1 MTVCKAVLVPTSVY
15 NSYHKKFWAGG
26 CIVESSNKNISG
38 MTQIMMEPWEEVVNL
53 SHTSQT
59 ISALRKGQGI
69 LIDDQGL
76 PPSRSSYILS
86 DRHTTKTPG
95 FQRRSRSGEIVSQ
108 PMRAS
113 KAVGHPKPAI
123 VFEPSG
129 PCNISGGSPVM
140 CEIGDYLPPNN
151 TTCPGLVSYDG
162 KPAWSQVAYKR
173 MHGAYRETA
182 HPWDYVSARDFEL
195 AFKTYSPVLEE
206 PGLVQSTLAE
216 ANERSVDFLTSLFE
230 LPETIISIGQLWTR
244 VKKQI
249 LSAFSRRSRMERKHQ
264 ANLDFLVKN
273 RVALK
278 NKLEKLMWDANI
290 ASGKE
295 KGVLAKR
302 IRRTRYQLRLAD
314 RNYKNLVIQFANDLS
329 AAWMTWRYEIQT
341 NLYLA
346 QDLLD
351 SATNMSSVY
360 QTTRN
365 RVVVDAWV
373 PQFPGFKSSG
383 SHKTTWR
390 CFVKYGYQP
399 TLHDLEDLR
408 KAFSTNVF
416 LTVWELGTL
425 TFVLDWFFS
434 VGDFLS
440 AYFGKPSLALQQAVA
455 LSSKT
460 VFNLQYTHE
469 DTGCSF
475 SVSAEYYN
483 YSPIDP
489 ERYLGVFP
497 LINLTWQR
505 LLDSSAII
513 WGQITR
519 HFKLK

>member
-1 MTVCKAVLVPTSVY
+1 MTVCKAVLVPESVY
-15 NSYHKKFWAGG
+15 NSYHKAFWLGG
-26 CIVESSNKNISG
+26 CVIESTNKNISG
-38 MTQIMMEPWEEVVNL
+38 MTEIMMEPWEETVNL
-53 SHTSQT
+53 THSSQT
-59 ISALRKGQGI
+59 ISMLKKGQGI
-69 LIDDQGL
+69 LLDNEM
-76 PPSRSSYILS
+76 PPSRPSYLLS

-95 FQRRSRSGEIVSQ
+95 FRARSRSGEIVSQ

-113 KAVGHPKPAI
+113 KAVGHPKPKMGF
-123 VFEPSG
+123 VPSG
-129 PCNISGGSPVM
+129 PCNLSGSSTTV
-140 CEIGDYLPPNN
+140 CEIGNYLPTNN
-151 TTCPGLVSYDG
+151 TTCPGLVSFDG
-162 KPAWSQVAYKR
+162 KPAWSRVAYKR
-173 MHGAYRETA
+173 MHGSYKELA
-182 HPWDYVSARDFEL
+182 HPWDYVSAHDFER
-195 AFKTYSPVLEE
+195 AFKTYSPVLED

-230 LPETIISIGQLWTR
+230 LPETIISIGQLWLR
-244 VKKQI
+244 VKKLI
-249 LSAFSRRSRMERKHQ
+249 TSAFSRRSRMERRHR
-264 ANLDFLVKN
+264 AHLDFLVKN
-273 RVALK
+273 RIQLQ

-295 KGVLAKR
+295 KGVLARR
-302 IRRTRYQLRLAD
+302 IRRVRYQLRLAD
-314 RNYKNLVIQFANDLS
+314 RNYKNLVIQFANELS

-365 RVVVDAWV
+365 KLVVDAWV
-373 PQFPGFKSSG
+373 PQFPGFKSTG
-383 SHKTTWR
+383 THTTTWR

-440 AYFGKPSLALQQAVA
+440 ANFGKPSLAMQQAVA
-455 LSSKT
+455 LSNKT
-460 VFNLQYTHE
+460 KFNLQYTHE
-469 DTGCSF
+469 ETGCSF
-475 SVSAEYYN
+475 SVNAEYYN
-483 YSPIDP
+483 YNPIDP
-489 ERYLGVFP
+489 EGFLGIFP

-505 LLDSSAII
+505 LVDSSAII